1 LERRALSF
9 ENETVLFEEPKRTA
23 ELAVL
28 VVPQG
33 TETTWC
39 CESVSWWNER
49 IMLEERMLVSAMKNM
64 KLRKLRPNER
74 VNRPSRERKIGWN
87 RRFGG

>member
-9 ENETVLFEEPKRTA
+9 ENETVLFEEPKRIA

-33 TETTWC
+33 TETAWC
-39 CESVSWWNER
+39 CKSVSW
-49 IMLEERMLVSAMKNM
+49 
-64 KLRKLRPNER
+64 
-74 VNRPSRERKIGWN
+74 
-87 RRFGG
+87 

>member
-1 LERRALSF
+1 MRALSF

-33 TETTWC
+33 TETAWS
-39 CESVSWWNER
+39 CESVSWWNEKPEP
-49 IMLEERMLVSAMKNM
+49 EERMLISAVRNM
-64 KLRKLRPNER
+64 KLRKLRPNE
-74 VNRPSRERKIGWN
+74 SC
-87 RRFGG
+87 